1 MASMCEINN
10 KQLELTF
17 PTQWEYKLIA
27 PVDVDVKEE
36 VKDILADKEHTISA
50 SNVSK
55 EGKYQSHSAKVTV
68 NSHEERKELFEK
80 LKAKPNIKYVL

>member
-1 MASMCEINN
+1 MASICEINN

-27 PVDVDVKEE
+27 PVDIDVKKE
-36 VKDILADKEHTISA
+36 VSDVLGHKEHTITA

-55 EGKYQSHSAKVTV
+55 EGKYQSHNAKVTV
-68 NSHEERKELFEK
+68 DSHEERKELFEK